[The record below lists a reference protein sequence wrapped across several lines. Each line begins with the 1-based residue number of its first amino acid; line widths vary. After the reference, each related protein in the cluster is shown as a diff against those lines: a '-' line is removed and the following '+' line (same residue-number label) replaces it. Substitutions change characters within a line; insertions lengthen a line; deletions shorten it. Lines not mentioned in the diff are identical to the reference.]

1 MDDSHDSEARMPRD
15 HRHVSEQDL
24 LESLNRCLW
33 EVERRRA
40 EEAVEP
46 Q

>member
-1 MDDSHDSEARMPRD
+1 MDDSQERGAGTPKERKF
-15 HRHVSEQDL
+15 VSEQDL
-24 LESLNRCLW
+24 LETLNRCLW

-40 EEAVEP
+40 QEATEH